1 MAESAAPPGVA
12 AAGSKT
18 MLSAE
23 LDVDIATLSMIERRV
38 LWLAVRIVDYA
49 NRERPKGD
57 ALKVGGHQ
65 ASSASMVTLMT
76 ALYLADLR
84 AEDRVSVKPHASPVL
99 QAIEYLL
106 GRLDRS
112 YLKRLR
118 DFGGLQSYPSRT
130 KDPYP
135 VDYSTGSVGL
145 GSAAPLFGALAD
157 RFTQTRLGAS
167 TGGRFISLLGD
178 AELDEGNIWEALADP
193 LTRRLGNVLW
203 IVDLNRQ
210 SLDRVIPGIRAAELE
225 AQFRA
230 NGWDVIELKYGRR
243 LREAYAREGGDLLR
257 RRIDEMPNEQ
267 YQSLFGASEEVVRAT
282 VLEGMID
289 DRERAALEGLLDGY
303 AGRVAPLV
311 RDLGGHDL
319 ADVLDAL
326 RLARET
332 PDRPTVIFAYT
343 IKGYGLEMAGRPQ
356 NHSALLDGR
365 QIDVL
370 RTDVGLTLETEWDGY
385 AAETAEGRL
394 LAEAH
399 RRLDRGVR
407 SPAALVPVPAT
418 LSQGDP
424 AATSTQA
431 AFGRV
436 LLDLSRVE
444 GVSER
449 LVTVAPDVST
459 STNLGGFINKT
470 GVWGP
475 DEEPVYDT
483 MDDSP
488 LKWRVGPSGQHIE
501 MGIAEMNLVL
511 LLGQLGLSWD
521 FQRERLFPIGTLYD
535 PFVMRALE
543 GIVYSTYS
551 GSKFVLAGTPSGISL
566 SREGGAHQSLNTPG
580 IGIET
585 PGLTYAEPCYARELE
600 WLLLDALIRMQT
612 PDGEALYLRLS
623 TTPIDQEP
631 FTAAAAHLGEERL
644 RADVV
649 AGGFRLREPGR
660 SDDRVILAACG
671 AIVPETLAAADLL
684 SEEEGV
690 EATVLCLSSPD
701 RLYRD
706 WQAHRAA
713 PLHGA
718 TVTPSHLELLV
729 QPGERGLPVVTV
741 IDGASH
747 ALAFI
752 GSALGVP
759 SVPLGVDRFG
769 QTGSQPEVYAEYDI
783 DAASIAT
790 AALVALEP

>member
-1 MAESAAPPGVA
+1 MTSG
-12 AAGSKT
+12 
-18 MLSAE
+18 LQRD
-23 LDVDIATLSMIERRV
+23 LDLATLSAIERRV

-49 NRERPKGD
+49 NRDRPRD
-57 ALKVGGHQ
+57 DSPKVGGHQ

-99 QAIEYLL
+99 HAIEYLL

-225 AQFRA
+225 AQFA
-230 NGWDVIELKYGRR
+230 SNGWDVIELKYGSR

-257 RRIDEMPNEQ
+257 RRIDAMPNEQ
-267 YQSLFGASEEVVRAT
+267 YQSLFGASEDVVRT
-282 VLEGMID
+282 T
-289 DRERAALEGLLDGY
+289 LLDGATSSDSALLRRLLDSY
-303 AGRVAPLV
+303 EGEVAPLV

-319 ADVLDAL
+319 ADVLGAL
-326 RLARET
+326 RRARET
-332 PDRPTVIFAYT
+332 TDRPTVVFAYT

-356 NHSALLDGR
+356 NHSALLDGN
-365 QIDVL
+365 QIDRL
-370 RTDVGLTLETEWDGY
+370 RASMGLTVETEWDGY
-385 AAETAEGRL
+385 EADTPEGEL
-394 LAEAH
+394 LARAWN
-399 RRLDRGVR
+399 RLDRGDR
-407 SPAALVPVPAT
+407 GAAASVTVPVS
-418 LSQGDP
+418 LSHRDP
-424 AATSTQA
+424 AETSTQA
-431 AFGRV
+431 AFGRT

-444 GVSER
+444 GLAER
-449 LVTVAPDVST
+449 LVTVAPDVSS

-475 DEEPVYDT
+475 DDEPVYDA
-483 MDDSP
+483 MEDSP
-488 LKWRVGPSGQHIE
+488 LKWRVGPAGQHIE
-501 MGIAEMNLVL
+501 MGVAEMNLVL
-511 LLGQLGLSWD
+511 LLGQLGLTWD

-535 PFVMRALE
+535 PFLMRALE

-551 GSKFVLAGTPSGISL
+551 GSRFILAGTPSGISL
-566 SREGGAHQSLNTPG
+566 SREGGAHQSLTTPG

-585 PGLTYAEPCYARELE
+585 PGLMYAEPCYARELE
-600 WLLLDALIRMQT
+600 WLLLDSLARMQT
-612 PDGEALYLRLS
+612 PEGEALYLRLS
-623 TTPIDQEP
+623 TTPIDQAP
-631 FTAAAAHLGEERL
+631 FSAAVERFGEEQL
-644 RADVV
+644 RADIV
-649 AGGFRLREPGR
+649 AGGFRLQEPGIG
-660 SDDRVILAACG
+660 DDRVLIAACG
-671 AIVPETLAAADLL
+671 AIVPQALEAARLL
-684 SEEEGV
+684 STEEGV

-706 WQAHRAA
+706 WQTRRTA
-713 PLHGA
+713 PLRGHPVA
-718 TVTPSHLELLV
+718 SSHLERLLL
-729 QPGERGLPVVTV
+729 PEERGLPVVTV

-747 ALAFI
+747 ALSFV
-752 GSALGVP
+752 GSGLGVR
-759 SVPLGVDRFG
+759 SVALGVDRFG
-769 QTGSQPEVYAEYDI
+769 QTGSQAEVYAEYGI
-783 DAASIAT
+783 DASAIAT
-790 AALVALEP
+790 AALVALEPTAG

>member
-1 MAESAAPPGVA
+1 MV
-12 AAGSKT
+12 
-18 MLSAE
+18 SAE
-23 LDVDIATLSMIERRV
+23 LDVDIAALSAIERRV
-38 LWLAVRIVDYA
+38 LWLAVRIVDFA

-99 QAIEYLL
+99 HAIEYLL

-112 YLKRLR
+112 YLTRLR

-157 RFTQTRLGAS
+157 RFTQSRLGAS

-243 LREAYAREGGDLLR
+243 LREAFGRERGDLLR

-267 YQSLFGASEEVVRAT
+267 YQSLFGASEEVVRTT
-282 VLEGMID
+282 VLAGLAD
-289 DRERAALEGLLDGY
+289 DGERAGLERLLDGY
-303 AGRVAPLV
+303 PGVVGPLV

-319 ADVLDAL
+319 LDVLDAL
-326 RLARET
+326 RCARET

-356 NHSALLDGR
+356 NHSALLDGE
-365 QIDVL
+365 QIDRL
-370 RTDVGLTLETEWDGY
+370 RGQVGLTSETEWNRFSPESPEAD
-385 AAETAEGRL
+385 L
-394 LAEAH
+394 LARAG
-399 RRLDRGVR
+399 RRLDRGVTP
-407 SPAALVPVPAT
+407 PAPRIEVPAT
-418 LSQGDP
+418 LSHRDP
-424 AATSTQA
+424 ATTSTQA

-475 DEEPVYDT
+475 DEEPVYDE

-488 LKWRVGPSGQHIE
+488 LKWRVGPRGQHIE

-521 FQRERLFPIGTLYD
+521 FQGERLFPIGTLYD

-551 GSKFVLAGTPSGISL
+551 NSRFVLAGTPSGISL
-566 SREGGAHQSLNTPG
+566 SREGGAHQSLSTPG

-600 WLLLDALIRMQT
+600 WLLLDALARMQT

-623 TTPIDQEP
+623 TTPVDQAP
-631 FTAAAAHLGEERL
+631 FTAAANRYGEDRL
-644 RADVV
+644 RADIV
-649 AGGFRLREPGR
+649 AGGFRLREPGT

-671 AIVPETLAAADLL
+671 AIVPQALAAATLL
-684 SEEEGV
+684 ADEEGV

-701 RLYRD
+701 RLYRN
-706 WQAHRAA
+706 WQTCRAA

-718 TVTPSHLELLV
+718 RATPSHLESLL
-729 QPGERGLPVVTV
+729 QPDERGLPVVTV

-747 ALAFI
+747 ALSFV
-752 GSALGVP
+752 GSALGVR

-769 QTGSQPEVYAEYDI
+769 QTGSQPEVYAEYGI
-783 DAASIAT
+783 DAASIVT